1 MNNTFRSFLLA
12 ALLLLSG
19 TATVYSQECNNATEL
34 KASGSDDP
42 VGTKVDGGM
51 LYGKAI
57 DPTSEVV
64 SYSDFLTKMDEM
76 NGKEVILKGTVADVC
91 QAMGCWMTLSAD
103 GKTTRIKTEHEFFL
117 PKDVAGRE
125 AIVSGKFMIS
135 EISEEDAKH
144 FNDESKNPTV
154 KTEDIKGPQKA
165 FEMSATGIVILDAGS
180 K

>member
-1 MNNTFRSFLLA
+1 MKNTLRLFVVV
-12 ALLLLSG
+12 ALLILSG
-19 TATVYSQECNNATEL
+19 TGLVRSQECNNATEL

-64 SYSDFLTKMDEM
+64 SYSDFVTKMDEM
-76 NGKEVILKGTVADVC
+76 NGKEIILKGTVADVC

-103 GKTTRIKTEHEFFL
+103 GKTTRIKTDHEFFL

-135 EISEEDAKH
+135 EISEEDARH

-154 KTEDIKGPQKA
+154 KSEDIKGPQKA